1 MRYEEELMYR
11 KLILIRRLVM
21 LIFVLALIGSISCF
35 AYTEVKYG
43 SISMAISDEEGK
55 YKHQE
60 VKGKKKQERIGAET
74 ESGVSERKQKE
85 NKKDTPGKQEESSAV
100 RKKPGKKKK
109 TEELN
114 EKKDGRSK
122 GEGLG
127 TLDLSKSL
135 FIGNSIT
142 EGFYRW
148 GDVKDATF
156 YSMEGLNVNSYFNT
170 DKFKLNNEKM
180 TPDEAVSKGEKF
192 ETIFLM
198 FGINELGWRSKDAFI
213 NRYVDI
219 LHSIQEK
226 QPDAKIYVQS
236 IIYVTEKKSKADKL
250 INNENIQKLNQRIEK
265 MAGENSVGYIDLN
278 EGLCEGKNYLPSEAS
293 TDGIHLGPK
302 YCKKW
307 KDYLITYFE
316 KE

>member
-1 MRYEEELMYR
+1 MRYDEDLAYR

-21 LIFVLALIGSISCF
+21 FIFVLALIGSIGCF
-35 AYTEVKYG
+35 VYTEVRYG
-43 SISMAISDEEGK
+43 SISMAMSDDRDAYRQRKAEEAK
-55 YKHQE
+55 IKE
-60 VKGKKKQERIGAET
+60 SVKNGSGGGITENGAKDGSSDGLSKGT
-74 ESGVSERKQKE
+74 ELPDEKIRAEKQKKE
-85 NKKDTPGKQEESSAV
+85 AK
-100 RKKPGKKKK
+100 
-109 TEELN
+109 
-114 EKKDGRSK
+114 EKKDKRPK
-122 GEGLG
+122 KNEIG

-170 DKFKLNNEKM
+170 DKFKLNNESI
-180 TPDEAVSKGEKF
+180 TPDEAVAKAKGF

-198 FGINELGWRSKDAFI
+198 FGINELGWRSKEAFI
-213 NRYVDI
+213 SRYVDV
-219 LHSIQEK
+219 LRSIQEK

-250 INNENIQKLNQRIEK
+250 INNENIRKLNQKIEK
-265 MAGENSVGYIDLN
+265 MAKENGVGYIDLN
-278 EGLCEGKNYLPSEAS
+278 AGLCDGKNYLPSEAS

-307 KDYLITYFE
+307 RDYLITYFE